1 MYILLFYNL
10 LNADM
15 TIHDLFNS
23 LKNNVT
29 RKQLFTMQLSRIIFF
44 PLMLPST
51 INEKIAILIIIFIP
65 SFSRSIEI

>member
-29 RKQLFTMQLSRIIFF
+29 RKQLFIMQLYLVLYFLAVNIA
-44 PLMLPST
+44 ST
-51 INEKIAILIIIFIP
+51 INKKGSQFWSLFL
-65 SFSRSIEI
+65 SFSRTIEI

>member
-65 SFSRSIEI
+65 SFSCSIEI

>member
-29 RKQLFTMQLSRIIFF
+29 RKQLFIMQLYLVLYFLAVNIA
-44 PLMLPST
+44 ST
-51 INEKIAILIIIFIP
+51 INKKGSQF
-65 SFSRSIEI
+65 